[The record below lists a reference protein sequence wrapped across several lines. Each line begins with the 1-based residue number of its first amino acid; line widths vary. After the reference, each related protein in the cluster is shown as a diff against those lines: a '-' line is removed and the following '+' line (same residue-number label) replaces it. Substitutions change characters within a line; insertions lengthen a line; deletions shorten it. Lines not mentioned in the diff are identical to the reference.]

1 MPIYEY
7 RCNGCG
13 HEFEVMQKITEG
25 PIRKCEKCGRL
36 KAKRQISQS
45 SFILKGSGWYVT
57 DYKGKKPSDN
67 GKPSTPP
74 PEPSSEASSDTK
86 DKSKDSKKDKGSSK
100 SKSKKSKPSKEANA

>member
-7 RCNGCG
+7 RCNACG
-13 HEFEVMQKITEG
+13 HEFEVMQKITDG

-36 KAKRQISQS
+36 KAKRQISQT

-67 GKPSTPP
+67 GKHATSQEEADKASTD
-74 PEPSSEASSDTK
+74 SK
-86 DKSKDSKKDKGSSK
+86 DKSKNKKKTKDPKAK
-100 SKSKKSKPSKEANA
+100 SIESKPSKEASA